1 MQGWLQFLDSD
12 SQTLMFLK
20 LSKGQSANC
29 QPAFRAVFRDAPG
42 RPTSLQPRCSFETC
56 PLWVRESQ
64 VNFAHKCRSPVW
76 AVLNHLWRRL
86 LPVFCKMLV
95 KLCKIHAAFVVCIL
109 RLYQSSC
116 EFQDWR
122 TDISLAWDRSCG
134 LGLTCFEAA
143 SIASR
148 LGSILWVEVSIVRT
162 APKYVAAVKARVF
175 CPSDSIRV

>member
-1 MQGWLQFLDSD
+1 MATISRLRLSDSD
-12 SQTLMFLK
+12 VFEAFQRPKCK
-20 LSKGQSANC
+20 L
-29 QPAFRAVFRDAPG
+29 
-42 RPTSLQPRCSFETC
+42 PTSLSCGLPWCSRET
-56 PLWVRESQ
+56 
-64 VNFAHKCRSPVW
+64 HKSAASVQFRDVSPVSPW
-76 AVLNHLWRRL
+76 VSGELCPQVSFACMGGLES
-86 LPVFCKMLV
+86 LV
-95 KLCKIHAAFVVCIL
+95 EAFASCFLQDVGKIHPAFVVCIL

-175 CPSDSIRV
+175 CPSDSIRL